1 MDFLYKRPLF
11 AFCFAFVVGSA
22 FFFSFSK
29 YDLFLCLIVAALSLI
44 PAFLFKRKN
53 IALISLIFGFLF
65 ASVFSLFMV
74 HYRYRH
80 LAEYNEKNLSV
91 SFTVLEITERDE
103 DGNAVSVEGYIESLN
118 GEWESITAKIYFEEG
133 EALAVG
139 ERFQARGR
147 LSYSER
153 IERRDL
159 FSGGSQVSFTVLL
172 QNKIGKEPLLYC
184 IGSWRQMLDE
194 RIRSAGDGDSAALL
208 AAILFGYRDN
218 LSAKVNINFRQ
229 TGFTHAIAVSGLNLT
244 ILIGIVFLLL
254 KLLHLPYKSRIAVS
268 VLFAV
273 LYSALSGFCPS
284 VSRAA
289 FMASIL
295 LVARLFRRPH
305 DPPTT
310 LFFSAAVLL
319 LFDHSLAE
327 DASFLLSVMAT
338 FGLIVVGA
346 ILEKE
351 DESEIGVL
359 RRLVNIFF
367 SKEGFLLSLGAIAA
381 TLLISA
387 VLFREFSVLS
397 PISTALL
404 SPLVTLILWL
414 AIPLLVFPESFI
426 GKAAD
431 AVAEAIIFFIDL
443 LAEIPNTR
451 ISLSFPLV
459 IPVIFAGSFVS
470 VALIFGKKR
479 SKWIVATPFL
489 LTALII
495 FGAAR
500 INSITYLQKEPVI
513 YLSEGTA
520 EETLC
525 LSDGNAVL
533 FDTAGNRYGL
543 TKSMLSKIYDS
554 YVTELSAYVVT
565 DYTEALPETLSL
577 VGGYIKTREFLLPMP
592 KSEEEAVL
600 AEKAL
605 LIAKEYGVK
614 YTFYRSGEELSVGNA
629 SLLIYRADAGDY
641 GDILYSLR
649 TENGILTYVSSGFH
663 LHGDI
668 RAANNAV
675 LRSNS
680 VIIGAYNASIPT
692 HIPYTV
698 DKETLKYVLWSD
710 TSVTK
715 WRGEENAAVLKEK
728 TVVFDPA
735 SDEFLLK
742 ELS

>member
-1 MDFLYKRPLF
+1 MNFLYKRPLF

-29 YDLFLCLIVAALSLI
+29 YDLFLSVIVAALSLI

-53 IALISLIFGFLF
+53 AALICLIFGFLF
-65 ASVFSLFMV
+65 SSAFSLVMV

-80 LAEYNEKNLSV
+80 LAEYDGIDLSAA
-91 SFTVLEITERDE
+91 FTVLEIQRRNE
-103 DGNAVSVEGYIESLN
+103 DGATVSVKGYIESLN
-118 GEWESITAKIYFEEG
+118 GEWESVTANIYFENG
-133 EALAVG
+133 TSLTVG
-139 ERFQARGR
+139 ERFQTRGR

-153 IERRDL
+153 KERQDL
-159 FSGGSQVSFTVLL
+159 FSGENQVSFTVHYAD
-172 QNKIGKEPLLYC
+172 KIGKEPLLY
-184 IGSWRQMLDE
+184 SVAAWRQMLDE

-208 AAILFGYRDN
+208 AAILFGYRDH

-273 LYSALSGFCPS
+273 LYSALSGFSPS

-289 FMASIL
+289 FMASVL
-295 LVARLFRRPH
+295 LIARLFRRPH

-310 LFFSAAVLL
+310 LFFSAAILL
-319 LFDHSLAE
+319 LFDSSLAQ

-338 FGLIVVGA
+338 FGLVVVGA
-346 ILEKE
+346 MSEKE
-351 DESEIGVL
+351 EESKIGVIRKL
-359 RRLVNIFF
+359 LNIFI
-367 SKEGFLLSLGAIAA
+367 SKEGILLSLAAIAA

-387 VLFREFSVLS
+387 VLFREVSVLS

-404 SPLVTLILWL
+404 SPFVTVILWL
-414 AIPLLVFPESFI
+414 AIPLLVFPRSFI

-565 DYTEALPETLSL
+565 DYTDALPETLSL

-592 KSEEEAVL
+592 QNDAETAL
-600 AEKAL
+600 AEKSAAV
-605 LIAKEYGVK
+605 AKEYGVR
-614 YTFYRSGEELSVGNA
+614 YRFYRNGEDLPVGNM
-629 SLLIYRADAGDY
+629 SLLIYRASNDCGDV
-641 GDILYSLR
+641 LYSLR

-663 LHGDI
+663 LHGEI

-675 LRSNS
+675 LRSDC
-680 VIIGAYNASIPT
+680 VIIGAYGACVPT
-692 HIPYTV
+692 HIPYSL
-698 DKETLKYVLWSD
+698 DKEVLERVIWSD

-715 WRGEENAAVLKEK
+715 WRGEENAAILQQT
-728 TVVFDPA
+728 TVVFDPD
-735 SDEFLLK
+735 SYTFLLRGR
-742 ELS
+742 S